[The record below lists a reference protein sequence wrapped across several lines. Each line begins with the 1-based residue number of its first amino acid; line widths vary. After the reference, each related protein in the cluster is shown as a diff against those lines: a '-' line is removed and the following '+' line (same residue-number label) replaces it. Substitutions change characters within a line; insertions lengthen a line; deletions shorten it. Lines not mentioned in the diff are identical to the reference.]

1 MQYIMLIYGN
11 EQADAAMS
19 KAEQDAWMGEWFA
32 YTEELRKA
40 GISSAGDPLHP
51 TSTATTVRS
60 KDGKIVT
67 THGPFAE
74 TKEQLGGYYVLNCK
88 DLDEAIAWA
97 SKCPGARTGSL
108 ELRPIVDFSQM
119 G

>member
-1 MQYIMLIYGN
+1 MVRVHRGASQSRHQLRRRPASSHLDGHDGAL
-11 EQADAAMS
+11 QGR
-19 KAEQDAWMGEWFA
+19 QD
-32 YTEELRKA
+32 RH
-40 GISSAGDPLHP
+40 HP
-51 TSTATTVRS
+51 RP
-60 KDGKIVT
+60 IVT